1 MAERFIVRSGRNGC
15 SPRRRWIK
23 RSVCHGQRPEDFVLA
38 EAAERLF
45 RDALECNSEDDETDI
60 AVFGLGAGI
69 PGKRSA
75 ECGEKKFVSLL
86 VAQKHFF
93 LPGKSQEC

>member
-1 MAERFIVRSGRNGC
+1 MAKRLIVRSGRNGC
-15 SPRRRWIK
+15 STRRRWIK

-60 AVFGLGAGI
+60 AVFGIGAGI
-69 PGKRSA
+69 AGKRSG
-75 ECGEKKFVSLL
+75 ECGGKKVVSRLG
-86 VAQKHFF
+86 AQKQFF
-93 LPGKSQEC
+93 VRGQSRGV